1 MTAPESVQIAAGVS
15 AHFLDD
21 ELLLFSTA
29 NQCIYRLNPAAAY
42 IWCLLEEGTDL
53 AAIPRR
59 IGEVFG
65 IDPLKAAGDMEGLI
79 AEWLSASLVSTPAQ
93 KDSPVDSAEDT
104 VPQDLP
110 DSFPELVSHDE
121 FDCEFRFT
129 LADRTFRLRLPSPS
143 EESSVRPIFSH
154 IETPGVGFDAWL
166 DVISRDGAYVILG
179 ETGRVATVRLP
190 VEIGP
195 IVSQEALRIAYR
207 SNDYL
212 ISVHS
217 GAVGNGE
224 GCVVL
229 PGPSAAGKSTLT
241 AALVAAGFLYFTDE
255 VAVVERTTHQLIP
268 CPVSLRIKPGS
279 WDLVRDLWGENLT
292 VCHTVGAEGLVIK
305 YVVPPEG
312 SFARDRSQAG
322 PVLALVF
329 PKYDPS
335 CSTCMVPLPRS
346 EAVQMLQT
354 AGYDVDGYL
363 TSEKVSELMSWIGGV
378 PCYSMTFQSLDEA
391 VELVRG
397 VFR

>member
-1 MTAPESVQIAAGVS
+1 VTAPKSVQIAAGVS

-29 NQCIYRLNPAAAY
+29 NQCIYRLNPTAAY
-42 IWCLLEEGTDL
+42 IWCLLEEGTDP
-53 AAIPRR
+53 AAIPGR

-65 IDPLKAAGDMEGLI
+65 IDPLVAASDTEALI
-79 AEWLSASLVSTPAQ
+79 AEWLSAVLVSTPAE
-93 KDSPVDSAEDT
+93 KGTPVDFAEES
-104 VPQDLP
+104 VPP
-110 DSFPELVSHDE
+110 DFSEPFSGLVSDE
-121 FDCEFRFT
+121 EFGCELRFT
-129 LADRTFRLRLPSPS
+129 LAGKTFRLRLPSAL
-143 EESSVRPIFSH
+143 EESSVCPIFSH

-166 DVISRDGAYVILG
+166 DVISRDGEYVILG
-179 ETGRVATVRLP
+179 ERGRVATVRLP

-255 VAVVERTTHQLIP
+255 VAVVERGTHQLIP
-268 CPVSLRIKPGS
+268 CPVSLRIKLGS
-279 WDLVRDLWGENLT
+279 WDLVRDLWGEKLT

-312 SFARDRSQAG
+312 SFARDKSQSG

-335 CSTCMVPLPRS
+335 CPTRMVPLPRS

-354 AGYDVDGYL
+354 AGYDVDGHL
-363 TSEKVSELMSWIGGV
+363 TSEKVSELISWIGGI
-378 PCYSMTFQSLDEA
+378 PCYTMTFQSLDEA

-397 VFR
+397 VFK